1 MDIDYLMDSA
11 SLQVL
16 PRDPNWKTNAQNR
29 IRTLREAPV
38 SVRFVYVVQRLENR
52 HDGVTYIMLVKIE
65 KHVSNF
71 PIKET
76 FFRVY
81 IYVMAWFIFRLAE
94 GQAAHGVYV
103 EVSSY

>member
-38 SVRFVYVVQRLENR
+38 SVRFVCVVQRLENR

-81 IYVMAWFIFRLAE
+81 IYVMALFIFRLAE